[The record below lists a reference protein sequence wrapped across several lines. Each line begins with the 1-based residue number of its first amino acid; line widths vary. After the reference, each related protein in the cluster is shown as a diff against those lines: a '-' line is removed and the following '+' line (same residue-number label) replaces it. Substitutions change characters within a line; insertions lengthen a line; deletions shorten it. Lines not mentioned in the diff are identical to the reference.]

1 MHKKTHQFPS
11 LLLLC
16 LLVPLLVDV
25 DLEVVDELGVV
36 RVRVEQRHQ
45 VVDVRRRQP
54 QRLRFGKGNISYS
67 GTSSTPVCLVTTTI
81 DEKALS

>member
-1 MHKKTHQFPS
+1 MLCRVLKETHQLPS

-45 VVDVRRRQP
+45 VVDVRCRQA
-54 QRLRFGKGNISYS
+54 QRLRLANGRVNIIYS
-67 GTSSTPVCLVTTTI
+67 DTSC
-81 DEKALS
+81 

>member
-1 MHKKTHQFPS
+1 MHKETYQLPS
-11 LLLLC
+11 LLLLG

-54 QRLRFGKGNISYS
+54 QRLQ
-67 GTSSTPVCLVTTTI
+67 LVELHLVWSQWDTVI
-81 DEKALS
+81 F